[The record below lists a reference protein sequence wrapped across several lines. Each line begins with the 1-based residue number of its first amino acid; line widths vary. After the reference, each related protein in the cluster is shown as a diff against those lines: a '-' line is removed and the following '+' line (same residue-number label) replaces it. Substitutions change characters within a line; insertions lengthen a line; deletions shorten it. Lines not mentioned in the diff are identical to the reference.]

1 VTSRWKDDD
10 LAAFNRRSGLWTKEG
25 NVRTHTMKGS
35 EPRQSKY
42 GNRRTIVDGISFHSK
57 KEAARYQVL
66 KLREG
71 AKQISD
77 LKHQVRFD
85 IRIAGHLVCAYI
97 ADFTYVEGGKNVVE
111 DAKGAATAL
120 YVLKK
125 KLMKAVLGIEILE
138 T

>member
-1 VTSRWKDDD
+1 MRWKDDD

-42 GNRRTIVDGISFHSK
+42 GNRRAIVDGITFHSK
-57 KEAARYQVL
+57 KEAARYQEL
-66 KLREG
+66 KLLEG

-97 ADFTYVEGGKNVVE
+97 ADFTYVEGGKSICE
-111 DAKGAATAL
+111 DAKGARTAL
-120 YVLKK
+120 YIVKK
-125 KLMKAVLGIEILE
+125 KLMKAVHGIEILE